1 MNTDTADI
9 YSEIYNKLAE
19 NDSLFPAFPQTAM
32 RIRDLINNDDCEFSD
47 VATLLKADPA
57 LTALIM
63 RAATSVRFLSLFPP
77 KNIEAAISRIGL
89 GTTSELVTAFA
100 LRSVFV
106 SSSSELKTL
115 LRDTYQQST
124 KIAILA
130 YFLAD
135 KASKLS
141 PSKAM
146 LAGLLQDI
154 SLPPILLSLA
164 KRPEIFNDLA
174 LRTQAIDHLAPKVG
188 TLILKKWGF
197 NKEMIEA
204 VRSRK
209 QWMRDTHKKPDLG
222 DVILIAR
229 IHSMIGTPEINDC
242 PSLPDIPAF
251 GKFSLGE
258 LTPDQ
263 SLAILDD
270 AKDEIAELNRLLA

>member
-1 MNTDTADI
+1 MSTDTKEI

-32 RIRDLINNDDCEFSD
+32 RIRDLINDDDCNVSD

-63 RAATSVRFLSLFPP
+63 RAATSVRFLSVFPP
-77 KNIEAAISRIGL
+77 KDIDAAIGRIGL
-89 GTTSELVTAFA
+89 RTTSELVTAFA

-115 LRDTYQQST
+115 LQDTYHQST

-130 YFLAD
+130 YFLAE
-135 KASKLS
+135 KTSRLS
-141 PSKAM
+141 PAKAM

-154 SLPPILLSLA
+154 SLPPILLSLS
-164 KRPEIFNDLA
+164 KRPEIFNDLK
-174 LRTQAIDHLAPKVG
+174 LRTEAIDHLAPKVG
-188 TLILKKWGF
+188 ALILKKWKF

-209 QWMRDTHKKPDLG
+209 QWMRDGHKKPDLG
-222 DVILIAR
+222 DIILIAR
-229 IHSMIGTPEINDC
+229 IHSMIGTPEINKC

-251 GKFSLGE
+251 GKFDLGE

-263 SLAILDD
+263 SLEILDD
-270 AKDEIAELNRLLA
+270 AKDEIAELNQLLA